1 MSSIYYAMFHTLA
14 EDAANL
20 LVGKPQAAR
29 ANSAWRQTY
38 RALQHRRL
46 KDLVKTPKYKR
57 TLPKF
62 PKSIRDFANK
72 MAEMQE
78 KRHLADY
85 DPLSPAITKSSVETD
100 LASVM
105 SEIARYKKAHKY
117 DRRAFCVLV
126 LLDLR
131 E

>member
-1 MSSIYYAMFHTLA
+1 MFHTLA

-20 LVGKPQAAR
+20 LVGSPQASR

-46 KDLVKTPKYKR
+46 KDIGKSSKYKR

-62 PKSIRDFANK
+62 PKAIRDFANK

-85 DPLSPAITKSSVETD
+85 DPLSGSISKSSALTD
-100 LASVM
+100 LASVQ
-105 SEIARYKKAHKY
+105 SEIARYKKAPKY

-131 E
+131 D